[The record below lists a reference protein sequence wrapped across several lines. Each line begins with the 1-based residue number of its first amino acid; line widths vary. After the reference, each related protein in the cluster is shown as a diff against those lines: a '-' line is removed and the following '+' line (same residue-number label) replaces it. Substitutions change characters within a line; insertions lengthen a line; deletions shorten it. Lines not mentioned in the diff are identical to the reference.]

1 MGLHGSQKG
10 VVSGAGSFPLLN
22 NSALILGFPG
32 LSSVD
37 IGREGDCVHTLSQL
51 VHLRHLFPPV
61 FPHLRPCVLD
71 PECQPRSCPQGPSSW
86 LPFSGGGGGKGR
98 SPVGRLCTRLC
109 VCVAISCEI
118 RMPNKS
124 GINLPTIFVP
134 MGKKKKPHRGIV
146 FSPLVGYLCPFNR
159 SIM

>member
-1 MGLHGSQKG
+1 M
-10 VVSGAGSFPLLN
+10 LN

-37 IGREGDCVHTLSQL
+37 VGIEGDCVHTFSQL

-61 FPHLRPCVLD
+61 FPHLRPRVLD
-71 PECQPRSCPQGPSSW
+71 LECQARPCPQGHSSW
-86 LPFSGGGGGKGR
+86 SPFSGGWKWGGEE
-98 SPVGRLCTRLC
+98 PCWWTVYTA
-109 VCVAISCEI
+109 VCVAIPCEI

-124 GINLPTIFVP
+124 GINLPTIFVL
-134 MGKKKKPHRGIV
+134 RGEKETHWGII
-146 FSPLVGYLCPFNR
+146 FSPLVGYVWPFNR